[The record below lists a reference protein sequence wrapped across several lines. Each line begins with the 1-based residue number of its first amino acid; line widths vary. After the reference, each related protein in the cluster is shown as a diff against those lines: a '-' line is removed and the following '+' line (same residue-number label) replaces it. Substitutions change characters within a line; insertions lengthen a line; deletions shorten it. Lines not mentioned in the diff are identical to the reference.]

1 MEVFSSIKKIY
12 FRAMKTILITGASGG
27 FGEAI
32 AKTLAK
38 QNVKLILTGRN
49 KIHLEEVC
57 HFITSHSSSQV
68 LPLVFDVQDL
78 EACKKAIASIPEDFK
93 DIDVLINNA
102 GLAVDLTTID
112 QGDYEA
118 WERMINTNIKG
129 LLYMTRLISPIMV
142 RKKSG
147 HIINIGS
154 ISSREVYVGGNV
166 YCATKHAA
174 LALSQGTRMD
184 LLPHNIK
191 VTHVSPGAAETN
203 FSMVRFHGDKARADK
218 VYEGYTPLVADDV
231 ANVVEYVL
239 SLPEHV
245 CINEINL
252 TCTAQFNGIIHRK

>member
-1 MEVFSSIKKIY
+1 
-12 FRAMKTILITGASGG
+12 MKTILITGASGG

-32 AKTLAK
+32 AKMLAK

-49 KIHLEEVC
+49 KEHLDNVC
-57 HFITSHSSSQV
+57 HFITSQTSSKV
-68 LPLVFDVQDL
+68 LPLVFDVRDW
-78 EACKKAIASIPEDFK
+78 EACKQAVNSIPEDFK

-102 GLAVDLTTID
+102 GLALELHPVD
-112 QGDYEA
+112 QGNIEE
-118 WERMINTNIKG
+118 WECMIDTNIKG

-142 RKKSG
+142 ARKSG

-154 ISSREVYVGGNV
+154 ISSREVYAGGNV
-166 YCATKHAA
+166 YCATKHAV
-174 LALSQGTRMD
+174 LALSQGTRID

-203 FSMVRFHGDKARADK
+203 FSTVRFHGNKARADK
-218 VYEGYTPLVADDV
+218 VYEGFTPLIADDV

-239 SLPEHV
+239 SLPAHV

-252 TCTAQFNGIIHRK
+252 TCTAQFNGLIHRQ

>member
-1 MEVFSSIKKIY
+1 
-12 FRAMKTILITGASGG
+12 MKTLLITGASGG

-49 KIHLEEVC
+49 KERLDEVC
-57 HFITSHSSSQV
+57 HFITANTASKV

-78 EACKKAIASIPEDFK
+78 NACKKAVESISEEFS

-102 GLAVDLTTID
+102 GLAMELTTID
-112 QGDYEA
+112 EGNYEA

-142 RKKSG
+142 AKKSG

-166 YCATKHAA
+166 YCATKHAV

-203 FSMVRFHGDKARADK
+203 FSMVRFHGDQTRANK
-218 VYEGYTPLVADDV
+218 VYEGYIPLIAEDV

-252 TCTAQFNGIIHRK
+252 TCTAQFNGLIHRKSN

>member
-1 MEVFSSIKKIY
+1 M
-12 FRAMKTILITGASGG
+12 RTIFITGASGG

-38 QNVKLILTGRN
+38 QNLKLILTGRN
-49 KIHLEEVC
+49 KTHLEEVC
-57 HFITSHSSSQV
+57 RFIVSTTTSKV

-78 EACKKAIASIPEDFK
+78 EACQKAIGSIPDEFK

-102 GLAVDLTTID
+102 GLAVELNTID
-112 QGDYEA
+112 KGSYED

-129 LLYMTRLISPIMV
+129 LLYMTRLISPVMV
-142 RKKSG
+142 AKKSG

-154 ISSREVYVGGNV
+154 ISSREVYAAGNV
-166 YCATKHAA
+166 YCATKHAV
-174 LALSQGTRMD
+174 LALSQGMRMD

-203 FSMVRFHGDKARADK
+203 FSIVRFHGDKTRAGK
-218 VYEGYTPLVADDV
+218 VYEGFTPLVAEDV
-231 ANVVEYVL
+231 AHVVEYVL

-252 TCTAQFNGIIHRK
+252 TCTAQFNGLIHRK

>member
-1 MEVFSSIKKIY
+1 
-12 FRAMKTILITGASGG
+12 MKTIFITGASGG

-49 KIHLEEVC
+49 EPRLREVC
-57 HFITSHSSSQV
+57 RFITTNTSSKT
-68 LPLVFDVQDL
+68 LPLVFDVQDW
-78 EACKKAIASIPEDFK
+78 EACKKAINSIPDDYK

-102 GLAVDLTTID
+102 GLAVELNTID
-112 QGDYEA
+112 KGNYED

-129 LLYMTRLISPIMV
+129 LLYITRLISPLMV
-142 RKKSG
+142 AKKSG

-166 YCATKHAA
+166 YCATKHAV
-174 LALSQGTRMD
+174 LALSQGMRMD
-184 LLPHNIK
+184 LLPHRIK

-203 FSMVRFHGDKARADK
+203 FSITRFHGDKARADK
-218 VYEGYTPLVADDV
+218 VYEGYTPLLAEDV
-231 ANVVEYVL
+231 AHVVEYIL

-252 TCTAQFNGIIHRK
+252 TSAAQFNGLIHKNL

>member
-1 MEVFSSIKKIY
+1 
-12 FRAMKTILITGASGG
+12 MKTILITGASGG

-49 KIHLEEVC
+49 KTNLVKIC
-57 HFITSHSSSQV
+57 DYISANTTSVV
-68 LPLVFDVQDL
+68 LPLLFDVQDL
-78 EACKKAIASIPEDFK
+78 EACKKAVDSIPEEFK
-93 DIDVLINNA
+93 NIDVLINNA
-102 GLAVDLTTID
+102 GLAVELNTID
-112 QGDYEA
+112 KGDYED

-142 RKKSG
+142 AKKSG

-154 ISSREVYVGGNV
+154 ISSREVYAGGNV
-166 YCATKHAA
+166 YCATKHAV

-203 FSMVRFHGDKARADK
+203 FSIVRFYGDKNRADK
-218 VYEGYTPLVADDV
+218 VYEGFTPLIAEDV

-252 TCTAQFNGIIHRK
+252 TCTAQFNGLIHRK

>member
-1 MEVFSSIKKIY
+1 
-12 FRAMKTILITGASGG
+12 MKTILISGASGG

-49 KIHLEEVC
+49 KERLDEVC
-57 HFITSHSSSQV
+57 HFITANTASKV

-78 EACKKAIASIPEDFK
+78 EACKKAVESIPEEFRN
-93 DIDVLINNA
+93 IDVLINNA
-102 GLAVDLTTID
+102 GLAVELTTID
-112 QGDYEA
+112 EGNYEA

-129 LLYMTRLISPIMV
+129 LLYMTRLISPVMV
-142 RKKSG
+142 AKKSG

-166 YCATKHAA
+166 YCATKHAV

-184 LLPHNIK
+184 LLPHNVK

-203 FSMVRFHGDKARADK
+203 FSVVRFHGDKARADK
-218 VYEGYTPLVADDV
+218 VYEGFTPLIADDV
-231 ANVVEYVL
+231 ANVVAFVL
-239 SLPEHV
+239 SLSEHV

-252 TCTAQFNGIIHRK
+252 TCTAQFNGMIHRNS

>member
-1 MEVFSSIKKIY
+1 
-12 FRAMKTILITGASGG
+12 MKTILITGASGG

-49 KIHLEEVC
+49 KAHLDEVC
-57 HFITSHSSSQV
+57 DFITAHTSSKV
-68 LPLVFDVQDL
+68 LPLVFDVRNL
-78 EACKKAIASIPEDFK
+78 EACKKAMSSIPEDFAA
-93 DIDVLINNA
+93 IDVLINNA
-102 GLAVDLTTID
+102 GLAVELTTID
-112 QGDYEA
+112 KGCYEA
-118 WERMINTNIKG
+118 WERMIDTNIKG

-142 RKKSG
+142 TKKSG

-154 ISSREVYVGGNV
+154 ISSREVYAGGNV
-166 YCATKHAA
+166 YCATKHAV

-184 LLPHNIK
+184 LLPHNVK

-203 FSMVRFHGDKARADK
+203 FSVVRFHGDKTRACK
-218 VYEGYTPLVADDV
+218 VYEGFTPLIANDV

-252 TCTAQFNGIIHRK
+252 TCTAQFNGLIHKQ

>member
-1 MEVFSSIKKIY
+1 
-12 FRAMKTILITGASGG
+12 MKTILITGASGG

-49 KIHLEEVC
+49 KERLEEVC
-57 HFITSHSSSQV
+57 RFITSNTASKV
-68 LPLVFDVQDL
+68 LPLVFDVQNL
-78 EACKKAIASIPEDFK
+78 EACKKAIASISDDFAS
-93 DIDVLINNA
+93 IDVLVNNA
-102 GLAVDLTTID
+102 GLAVELNTVDK
-112 QGDYEA
+112 GDYED
-118 WERMINTNIKG
+118 WERMIDTNIKG

-142 RKKSG
+142 AKKSG

-166 YCATKHAA
+166 YCATKHAV

-203 FSMVRFHGDKARADK
+203 FSIVRFHGDKSRADK
-218 VYEGYTPLVADDV
+218 VYAGFTPLIATNV

-239 SLPEHV
+239 SLPDHV

>member
-1 MEVFSSIKKIY
+1 
-12 FRAMKTILITGASGG
+12 MKTILITGASGG

-49 KIHLEEVC
+49 ETQLHAVC
-57 HFITSHSSSQV
+57 SFITANTSSKV

-78 EACKKAIASIPEDFK
+78 EACKKAVESIPAAFK
-93 DIDVLINNA
+93 DIDVLVNNA
-102 GLAVDLTTID
+102 GLAVELNTID
-112 QGDYEA
+112 KGDYED

-129 LLYMTRLISPIMV
+129 LLYMTRLLSPDMV
-142 RKKSG
+142 AKKSG

-154 ISSREVYVGGNV
+154 ISSREVYTGGNV
-166 YCATKHAA
+166 YCATKHAV
-174 LALSQGTRMD
+174 LALSQGMRMD
-184 LLPHNIK
+184 LLPHHIK

-203 FSMVRFHGDKARADK
+203 FSVVRFHGDKTRADK
-218 VYEGYTPLVADDV
+218 VYEGFTPLIAQDV

-252 TCTAQFNGIIHRK
+252 TCTAQFNGVICRDIS

>member
-1 MEVFSSIKKIY
+1 MQ
-12 FRAMKTILITGASGG
+12 TILITGASGG

-38 QNVKLILTGRN
+38 KNVKLILTGRN
-49 KIHLEEVC
+49 IEHLDEVC
-57 HFITSHSSSQV
+57 NFITANTSSKV

-78 EACKKAIASIPEDFK
+78 EACKKAVDSIPKEFE

-102 GLAVDLTTID
+102 GLAVELKTID
-112 QGDYEA
+112 KGDYDD

-129 LLYMTRLISPIMV
+129 LLYMTRLISPFMV
-142 RKKSG
+142 EKKSG

-154 ISSREVYVGGNV
+154 ISSREVYAGGNV
-166 YCATKHAA
+166 YCATKHAV
-174 LALSQGTRMD
+174 LALSQGMRMD

-203 FSMVRFHGDKARADK
+203 FSVVRFHGDKARADK
-218 VYEGYTPLVADDV
+218 VYEGFTPLIADDV
-231 ANVVEYVL
+231 ANVVAYVL
-239 SLPEHV
+239 SLPQHV

-252 TCTAQFNGIIHRK
+252 TCTAQFNGLIHRK

>member
-1 MEVFSSIKKIY
+1 
-12 FRAMKTILITGASGG
+12 MKTILITGASGG

-38 QNVKLILTGRN
+38 QNVNLILTGRN
-49 KIHLEEVC
+49 KENLNKVC
-57 HFITSHSSSQV
+57 RFITENSSSNV
-68 LPLVFDVQDL
+68 LPLVFDVRDL
-78 EACKKAIASIPEDFK
+78 EAGKKAIDSIPEEFK

-102 GLAVDLTTID
+102 GLALELATVDKGTIED
-112 QGDYEA
+112 
-118 WERMINTNIKG
+118 WECMIDTNIKG
-129 LLYMTRLISPIMV
+129 LLYMTRLISPVMV
-142 RKKSG
+142 AKKSG

-154 ISSREVYVGGNV
+154 ISSREVYAGGNV
-166 YCATKHAA
+166 YCATKHAV

-191 VTHVSPGAAETN
+191 VTHVSPGAAETQ
-203 FSMVRFHGDKARADK
+203 FSVVRFHGNKARADK
-218 VYEGYTPLVADDV
+218 VYEGFTPLIANDV

-252 TCTAQFNGIIHRK
+252 TSTAQFNGLIHRK

>member
-1 MEVFSSIKKIY
+1 
-12 FRAMKTILITGASGG
+12 MKTILITGASGG

-38 QNVKLILTGRN
+38 QNLKLILTGRN
-49 KIHLEEVC
+49 KTNLTEVC
-57 HFITSHSSSQV
+57 NYITANTASKV
-68 LPLVFDVQDL
+68 LPLVFDVQDW
-78 EACKKAIASIPEDFK
+78 EACQKAIASIPEDFN

-102 GLAVDLTTID
+102 GLAVELNPID
-112 QGDYEA
+112 KGDYED

-129 LLYMTRLISPIMV
+129 LLYMTRLISPVMV
-142 RKKSG
+142 AKKSG

-154 ISSREVYVGGNV
+154 ISSREVYAGGNV
-166 YCATKHAA
+166 YCATKHAV

-203 FSMVRFHGDKARADK
+203 FSVVRFHGDKTRADK
-218 VYEGYTPLVADDV
+218 VYEGYTPLIADDV

-239 SLPEHV
+239 SLPEYV

-252 TCTAQFNGIIHRK
+252 TCTAQFNGLIHRKA

>member
-1 MEVFSSIKKIY
+1 
-12 FRAMKTILITGASGG
+12 MKSILITGASGG

-49 KIHLEEVC
+49 KASLDEVC
-57 HFITSHSSSQV
+57 GFITANTQSKV

-78 EACKKAIASIPEDFK
+78 DACKKAIDSIPKDFK
-93 DIDVLINNA
+93 EIDVLINNA
-102 GLAVDLTTID
+102 GLAVELNTID
-112 QGDYEA
+112 KGDYED

-129 LLYMTRLISPIMV
+129 LLYMSRLISPGMV
-142 RKKSG
+142 AKKSG

-154 ISSREVYVGGNV
+154 ISSREVYAGGNV
-166 YCATKHAA
+166 YCATKHAV
-174 LALSQGTRMD
+174 LALSQGMRMD

-203 FSMVRFHGDKARADK
+203 FSIVRFHGDKTRADK
-218 VYEGYTPLVADDV
+218 IYEGFTPLVADDV

-239 SLPEHV
+239 SLPKHV

-252 TCTAQFNGIIHRK
+252 TCTAQFNGLIHRNSV

>member
-1 MEVFSSIKKIY
+1 MQ
-12 FRAMKTILITGASGG
+12 TILITGASGG

-38 QNVKLILTGRN
+38 KNVKLILTGRN
-49 KIHLEEVC
+49 ETQLHAVC
-57 HFITSHSSSQV
+57 RFITSNTSSKV
-68 LPLVFDVQDL
+68 LPLLFDVQDL
-78 EACKKAIASIPEDFK
+78 EACKKAVESIPEEFK

-102 GLAVDLTTID
+102 GLAVELNTID
-112 QGDYEA
+112 KGDYED

-129 LLYMTRLISPIMV
+129 LLYMTRLLSPIMV
-142 RKKSG
+142 EKKSG

-154 ISSREVYVGGNV
+154 ISSREVYTGGNV
-166 YCATKHAA
+166 YCATKHAV
-174 LALSQGTRMD
+174 LALSQGMRMD

-203 FSMVRFHGDKARADK
+203 FSVVRFHGDQTRADK
-218 VYEGYTPLVADDV
+218 VYEGFTPLIAEDV

-252 TCTAQFNGIIHRK
+252 TCTAQFNGVIFRG